1 MNIIPQGVK
10 RFFRKRIQNAIG
22 SAVFSAILTRG
33 LTLPIFNKINLDSF
47 LKNGYS
53 GNADVFSIINHISTV
68 ASNIPWIISEIKDNK
83 ALQTFKNY
91 NQFDHKFLNLE
102 AKALEQLE
110 THPILDVME
119 CPNVLQ
125 SGSEFRY
132 NWCGY
137 KLSTGNAFIHG
148 VKPSFG
154 KNKNLFKELH
164 MMPSQFTEIL
174 PGNFMM
180 PIRGYFLNIDGR
192 RIPFDPEDVSHSKYF
207 NPDVRS
213 GQGLFGMSPLQ
224 AAFRNLSTS
233 NEADVARQRAFQN
246 QGAVGMISSA
256 TSDTAMRMSGDE
268 LKDLSE
274 KYQDKFG
281 GAENFNKVLFT
292 TGMAKWDNMGLSP
305 VDLAIMESK
314 VHDLRTLCSVYSVQS
329 QIFNDPENKIA
340 SNLKEAKKAAM
351 TDAIMPLLNSLRDE
365 LNLWLVPPYSKQEG
379 RKLFLS
385 PDWKSVAILQ
395 EDFQRLV
402 MWLKNAYWIT
412 GNQKLRIMGMEQSS
426 DPNMD
431 KIFAPSNLI
440 ELGSTTTPQP
450 PTQS

>member
-1 MNIIPQGVK
+1 MNIIPPGVK
-10 RFFRKRIQNAIG
+10 RFFRKRIQDAIG
-22 SAVFSAILTRG
+22 SQVLAAIFSRG
-33 LTLPIFNKINLDSF
+33 LTLPIFSRTDTESL
-47 LKNGYS
+47 LRNGYS
-53 GNADVFSIINHISTV
+53 GNADVFAIINHISTV
-68 ASNIPWIISEIKDNK
+68 ASNIPWILSEVKDNK

-91 NQFDHKFLNLE
+91 HGYDVKSQYLQL
-102 AKALEQLE
+102 KALEQID

-119 CPNVLQ
+119 CPNILQ
-125 SGSEFRY
+125 TGSEFRY

-148 VKPSFG
+148 VKPLIG
-154 KNKNLFKELH
+154 QNKDKFKEMH

-174 PGNFMM
+174 PGDFMM
-180 PIRGYFLNIDGR
+180 PIKAYFLNVDGR
-192 RIPFDPEDVSHSKYF
+192 RIPFAPEDVSHSKYF
-207 NPDVRS
+207 NPDVRA

-233 NEADVARQRAFQN
+233 NEADVARQRAFEN

-256 TSDTAMRMSGDE
+256 TSDDKMRMSTEE
-268 LKDLSE
+268 LTELSE

-281 GAENFNKVLFT
+281 GPENFNKVLFT

-305 VDLAIMESK
+305 VDLGIMESK
-314 VHDLRTLCSVYSVQS
+314 IHDLRTMCSIYNVQS

-351 TDAIMPLLNSLRDE
+351 IDAVMPLLNSLRDE
-365 LNLWLVPPYSKQEG
+365 LNLWLVPPYEKPGQ
-379 RKLFLS
+379 KLFLS

-402 MWLKNAYWIT
+402 SWLSRAYWIT
-412 GNQKLRIMGMEQSS
+412 PNQRLAIMGMEESS

-431 KIFAPSNLI
+431 KRWIPSNLV
-440 ELGSTTTPQP
+440 ELGSTGKP
-450 PTQS
+450 PPNL